1 MPTDP
6 KRGGRQFLL
15 RVCGITKIYPNL
27 TVFRNI
33 NFSTERGSFA
43 VFLGPSGCGK
53 STLFRV
59 IAGIEGRDSGHI
71 EWKGEKVSDLKDEA
85 AMMLQKDLL
94 LPWSTLLDNVLIPAK
109 VLGKDLQRER
119 NKAIGLLSRFGLSGF
134 EDYFPYQVSGGM
146 RQRAALV
153 RTLLFDREILLL
165 DEPLSALDALTRRLL
180 QKEILRIQ
188 LEFEKTVL
196 MITHDIKEALFLADR
211 IFLLSHLP
219 TGIIKEID
227 MRDMPKPRQ
236 NLGPKLAAMEEE
248 IFSILRGEL
257 VDA

>member
-1 MPTDP
+1 MPTDL

-15 RVCGITKIYPNL
+15 KVCGITKIYPNL

-33 NFSTERGSFA
+33 NFSAERGSFA

-71 EWKGEKVSDLKDEA
+71 EWKGEKVSDLKVEA

-196 MITHDIKEALFLADR
+196 MITHDIKEALLLADR

-236 NLGPKLAAMEEE
+236 SLGPKLAAMEEE

>member
-1 MPTDP
+1 ML
-6 KRGGRQFLL
+6 K
-15 RVCGITKIYPNL
+15 VCGITKIYPNL

-119 NKAIGLLSRFGLSGF
+119 NKAIDLLSRFGLSGF

-196 MITHDIKEALFLADR
+196 MITHDIKEALLLADR

-236 NLGPKLAAMEEE
+236 SLGPKFAAMEEE

>member
-1 MPTDP
+1 ML
-6 KRGGRQFLL
+6 K
-15 RVCGITKIYPNL
+15 VCGITKIYPNL

-59 IAGIEGRDSGHI
+59 IAGIERRDSGHI

-188 LEFEKTVL
+188 LEFKKTVL
-196 MITHDIKEALFLADR
+196 MITHDIKEALLLADR

-236 NLGPKLAAMEEE
+236 SLGPKLAAMEEE

>member
-1 MPTDP
+1 
-6 KRGGRQFLL
+6 
-15 RVCGITKIYPNL
+15 
-27 TVFRNI
+27 
-33 NFSTERGSFA
+33 
-43 VFLGPSGCGK
+43 
-53 STLFRV
+53 
-59 IAGIEGRDSGHI
+59 
-71 EWKGEKVSDLKDEA
+71 
-85 AMMLQKDLL
+85 
-94 LPWSTLLDNVLIPAK
+94 
-109 VLGKDLQRER
+109 
-119 NKAIGLLSRFGLSGF
+119 
-134 EDYFPYQVSGGM
+134 
-146 RQRAALV
+146 
-153 RTLLFDREILLL
+153 
-165 DEPLSALDALTRRLL
+165 LL

-196 MITHDIKEALFLADR
+196 MITHDIKEALLLADR

>member
-1 MPTDP
+1 ML
-6 KRGGRQFLL
+6 K
-15 RVCGITKIYPNL
+15 VCGITKIYPNL

-59 IAGIEGRDSGHI
+59 IAGIERKDSGHI

-188 LEFEKTVL
+188 LEFKKTVL
-196 MITHDIKEALFLADR
+196 MITHDIKEALLLADR

-236 NLGPKLAAMEEE
+236 SLGPKFAAMEEE

>member
-1 MPTDP
+1 
-6 KRGGRQFLL
+6 
-15 RVCGITKIYPNL
+15 
-27 TVFRNI
+27 
-33 NFSTERGSFA
+33 
-43 VFLGPSGCGK
+43 
-53 STLFRV
+53 
-59 IAGIEGRDSGHI
+59 
-71 EWKGEKVSDLKDEA
+71 
-85 AMMLQKDLL
+85 MLQKDLL

-196 MITHDIKEALFLADR
+196 MITHDIKEALLLADR

-236 NLGPKLAAMEEE
+236 SLGPKLAAMEEE

>member
-1 MPTDP
+1 ML
-6 KRGGRQFLL
+6 K
-15 RVCGITKIYPNL
+15 VCGITKIYPNL

-59 IAGIEGRDSGHI
+59 IAGIERKDSGHI
-71 EWKGEKVSDLKDEA
+71 EWKGEKVSDLKDET

-119 NKAIGLLSRFGLSGF
+119 NKAIDLLSRFGLSGF